1 MNEKADNTHLE
12 LTGLDGAN
20 PLGFLA
26 ALGTLVTLHQ
36 AGETKARLGW
46 RRSTKWTPVLEG
58 VSTVVPEEMSYSLAG
73 ALRGQAVSS
82 HAEQKRDI
90 AQKEFDKAKKAVK
103 DNREEIKKRGLR
115 GTERK
120 EAFDR
125 EVKPLQ
131 EVLSRKRQEWLE
143 TLKYA
148 VSRPELAIGK
158 HIDCQG
164 DEFREHANRFL
175 SETNYADREV
185 LDLLADFGSDACT
198 KHKSDRIEATWLCFI
213 TGSGHQYFLDT
224 ARQLM
229 DKVNQERI
237 FAALFNPWVYQ
248 DETLSMRWDPM
259 EDRRY
264 ALMDRDPT
272 ASGNKPR
279 TVWMANLLAYRALAL
294 FPSAPTRK
302 GLVTTG
308 WSRLG
313 DDLAFTWPIWES
325 AIGRD
330 AIRSLLQSPELSIP
344 EPDGVMLLARGVV
357 AVFRAR
363 RLQVGNPPLHKINF
377 SPARSM

>member
-1 MNEKADNTHLE
+1 MNEKADKTPLE

-26 ALGTLVTLHQ
+26 ALGTLVVCHQ

-46 RRSTKWTPVLEG
+46 RRSTKWTPVLED
-58 VSTVVPEEMSYSLAG
+58 VSTTDPEALSGLLSEF
-73 ALRGQAVSS
+73 LRGEDVAGD
-82 HAEQKRDI
+82 AENKRES

-103 DNREEIKKRGLR
+103 DKREEIKKRRLR
-115 GTERK
+115 GNERK

-131 EVLSRKRQEWLE
+131 EVLSQKRQEWLE
-143 TLKYA
+143 TLKHA

-175 SETNYADREV
+175 SDTNYAEREV
-185 LDLLADFGSDACT
+185 LDLLTNFGSDACT
-198 KHKSDRIEATWLCFI
+198 KQKSDRIEATWLCFI

-229 DKVNQERI
+229 DKVNQQRVY
-237 FAALFNPWVYQ
+237 AALFKPWAYQ
-248 DETLSMRWDPM
+248 DEILSMRWDPM

-294 FPSAPTRK
+294 FPSAPTRN

-308 WSRLG
+308 WSRFG
-313 DDLAFTWPIWES
+313 DDLAFTWPIWVH
-325 AIGRD
+325 AIGPD
-330 AIRSLLQSPELSIP
+330 AIRSLLQSPELSMS
-344 EPDGVMLLARGVV
+344 EPSEIMLRAQGVT

-377 SPARSM
+377 SPARSV

>member
-1 MNEKADNTHLE
+1 MNEKADKAPLE

-26 ALGTLVTLHQ
+26 ALGTLVVCHQ
-36 AGETKARLGW
+36 AGQTKARLGW

-58 VSTVVPEEMSYSLAG
+58 VSPTDPE
-73 ALRGQAVSS
+73 ALSGLLSEALLGNSVSGD
-82 HAEQKRDI
+82 AEERRRI
-90 AQKEFDKAKKAVK
+90 AQKDKDKAKKAINNK
-103 DNREEIKKRGLR
+103 MDEITKLRLR
-115 GTERK
+115 GKERK
-120 EAFDR
+120 IAIDA
-125 EVKPLQ
+125 EVKPLEEAFAQ
-131 EVLSRKRQEWLE
+131 KRRAWLN
-143 TLKYA
+143 TLKDA
-148 VSRPELAIGK
+148 VPRPELAIGERL
-158 HIDCQG
+158 DCTE
-164 DEFREHANRFL
+164 DEFHEHANAFL
-175 SETNYADREV
+175 ENASYSDREA
-185 LDLLADFGSDACT
+185 LDLLANFGSDACT
-198 KHKSDRIEATWLCFI
+198 QNRSDRIEATWFCFI

-229 DKVNQERI
+229 DKVNQERVY
-237 FAALFNPWVYQ
+237 AALFKPWSYQ

-294 FPSAPTRK
+294 LPSAPTRK

-308 WSRLG
+308 WSRFG
-313 DDLAFTWPIWES
+313 DDLAFTWPIWDH
-325 AIGRD
+325 AIGPD
-330 AIRSLLQSPELSIP
+330 AIRSLLQSPELSMS
-344 EPDGVMLLARGVV
+344 EPAGIMLRAQGVT

-377 SPARSM
+377 SPARRV